1 MDSRVRGNDGLNPE
15 ISVPEKPIR
24 FAIVGAGMI
33 SQLHAKVIADMAD
46 AELVAICSRDLDRAK
61 DVTNQFGGEPT
72 TDYDALLSSD
82 DIDTLSVCTA
92 SGEHATFGVPAAKA
106 GKHVLVEKPIEIHL
120 DKADELIAACDSNS
134 VKLGVIFQLRFLDAC
149 QEVKKAIDDGVLGN
163 PVMADCY
170 MKFYRPQEYY
180 SDSRW
185 KGTQALDGGGALIN
199 QGIHGLDLLLYL
211 AGDVASVKAYKDVR
225 AHDNIE
231 VEDTCVAAVRY
242 TNGALGVIQATTSVH
257 PDFQQRIELHGS
269 EGTIIL
275 DGTEDVWIKHW
286 ETFKDGARE
295 IEERAPLEHHG
306 AAAVLEEGGEAHLR
320 QIQDFV
326 DAIVEDRE
334 PLINGSEGR
343 RSLDLVRAIYRS
355 AEEGTEIQ
363 L

>member
-1 MDSRVRGNDGLNPE
+1 LETGH
-15 ISVPEKPIR
+15 PIR
-24 FAIVGAGMI
+24 FAIIGAGMI
-33 SQLHAKVIADMAD
+33 SQLHAKVISEMND
-46 AELVAICSRDLDRAK
+46 AELVSVCSRDLKRAGSIT
-61 DVTNQFGGEPT
+61 DSFGGEPD
-72 TDYDALLSSD
+72 TDFDQLLRRD
-82 DIDTLSVCTA
+82 DIDAVSICTA
-92 SGEHATFGVPAAKA
+92 SGDHATFGIPAAHA
-106 GKHVLVEKPIEIHL
+106 GKHILVEKPIEISL
-120 DKADELIAACDSNS
+120 EKADALIKACEENS

-149 QEVKKAIDDGVLGN
+149 QEVKHAIESGVLGN

-199 QGIHGLDLLLYL
+199 QGIHGLDLLLHL
-211 AGDVASVKAYKDVR
+211 AGDVASVKAYLDVR

-231 VEDTCVAAVRY
+231 VEDTCVAAVKY
-242 TNGALGVIQATTSVH
+242 VNGALGVIQATTSVH
-257 PDFQQRIELHGS
+257 PDFQQRIEIHGS

-295 IEERAPLEHHG
+295 IEERAPVEHSG

-326 DAIVEDRE
+326 DAIAEDRE
-334 PLINGSEGR
+334 PAVNGAEGR
-343 RSLDLVRAIYRS
+343 RSLEVVRAIYRS
-355 AEEGTEIQ
+355 AEEGSEII

>member
-1 MDSRVRGNDGLNPE
+1 
-15 ISVPEKPIR
+15 
-24 FAIVGAGMI
+24 MI

-46 AELVAICSRDLDRAK
+46 AELVAVCSRNHDRAK
-61 DVTNQFGGEPT
+61 GITDTYGGDPT
-72 TDYDALLSSD
+72 TDYEALLARD
-82 DIDTLSVCTA
+82 DIDAVAICTA
-92 SGEHATFGVPAAKA
+92 SGEHATFGVPAAQA
-106 GKHVLVEKPIEIHL
+106 GKHVLVEKPIEISL
-120 DKADELIAACDSNS
+120 DRADELIEACNVNN
-134 VKLGVIFQLRFLDAC
+134 VKLGVIFQLRFLDVC
-149 QEVKKAIDDGVLGN
+149 QEVKQAIDDGVLGN

-180 SDSRW
+180 SGSRW

-199 QGIHGLDLLLYL
+199 QGIHGLDLLLHL

-225 AHDNIE
+225 AHENIE

-257 PDFQQRIELHGS
+257 PDFQQRIEIHGS

-275 DGTEDVWIKHW
+275 DGTEDVWIRHW

-295 IEERAPLEHHG
+295 IEEKAPVEHSG
-306 AAAVLEEGGEAHLR
+306 AAAVLDEGGEAHLR

-326 DAIVEDRE
+326 DAIIEDRE
-334 PLINGSEGR
+334 PRVNGSEGR
-343 RSLDLVRAIYRS
+343 RSLDVVRAIYRS
-355 AEEGTEIQ
+355 AEEGTEIE